1 MKYFE
6 TEKVELKEKI
16 NDQLAKEIEAFLNTD
31 GGVIYIGVTDD
42 GQIVGIDQLDTTLR
56 KISDIISDQIE
67 PNALECVKPE
77 VVFED
82 FKVLI
87 KINITKG
94 FASLY
99 CVKKYGFSANGC
111 HVRVGTTCKSMTLD
125 MIKERFEKGIVNYDL
140 MIKTPSYYGDI
151 SFLKL
156 KMLFLESGYHIEED
170 TFEKNLKLRTLD
182 GDYNYLAELLSDSN
196 MISLIFAKFK
206 GLTKATYSE
215 RTDYGNQCFVL
226 AYEKMKGRL
235 ELENIC
241 KTITSVRPRKDVY
254 LYDFDAVNEALI
266 NAIIHNDYR
275 VTSPLVSFFDDR
287 LEIISHGG
295 LPAGL
300 SKEEFFKGISKPRNE
315 QLSEIFKR
323 LGIVE
328 QTGHGIPTIIKKYG
342 REAFDI
348 KDNYINVIIPFNKEV
363 LANHGAISGAISGVD
378 SGLNENENAI
388 LNAIKA
394 NPGASAKDL
403 SISLHIPFRSVQRYF
418 SNLKE
423 KGVIERVGSNKSG
436 YWRLLN
442 DYEN

>member
-6 TEKVELKEKI
+6 TEKVELKERI

-31 GGVIYIGVTDD
+31 GGVIYIGVADD
-42 GQIVGIDQLDTTLR
+42 GQIVGIDQLDLTLR

-67 PNALECVKPE
+67 PNAIECVKPE

-82 FKVLI
+82 LKVLI

-99 CVKKYGFSANGC
+99 CIKKYGFSANGC
-111 HVRVGTTCKSMTLD
+111 HIRVGTTCKSMTLE

-151 SFLKL
+151 SFSKL
-156 KMLFLESGYHIEED
+156 KMLFLESGYHIEEE
-170 TFEKNLKLRTLD
+170 TFEKNFKLRTLD
-182 GDYNYLAELLSDSN
+182 GNYNYLAELLSDSN

-241 KTITSVRPRKDVY
+241 KTITSVRPRKDIF

-266 NAIIHNDYR
+266 NAVINTATLIFLAIVCILTIAIINN
-275 VTSPLVSFFDDR
+275 TIELVIQSR
-287 LEIISHGG
+287 
-295 LPAGL
+295 
-300 SKEEFFKGISKPRNE
+300 KEEIEIMRLMGVSNWYIKTPLILQGAIYGFFGA
-315 QLSEIFKR
+315 LVA
-323 LGIVE
+323 IVPIKIVQE
-328 QTGHGIPTIIKKYG
+328 YIIKIH
-342 REAFDI
+342 EFFM
-348 KDNYINVIIPFNKEV
+348 IPIDPLAQFTV
-363 LANHGAISGAISGVD
+363 LFSVLTLGVTF
-378 SGLNENENAI
+378 SSVG
-388 LNAIKA
+388 
-394 NPGASAKDL
+394 SFL
-403 SISLHIPFRSVQRYF
+403 SIKKHLQV
-418 SNLKE
+418 
-423 KGVIERVGSNKSG
+423 
-436 YWRLLN
+436 
-442 DYEN
+442 